1 MKKII
6 CLMLSLI
13 MVMCLCACSFLDEA
27 AGVSPG
33 DNTDTPSPTAR
44 PKITYTAEFYRNEGN
59 MWLSVEGSTFNISP
73 NKTKEYMFDTSGSWT
88 FKWETS
94 SVVSVSIDGHNIES
108 CGSTILFYDNRLEK
122 FDMEIP
128 TDVILDSDKNG
139 SINAPGGFSFSDYW
153 RLNYWWITRNQANQK
168 VASRIV
174 LIQSQ
179 EGDPLCMFSGDSV
192 SWKVSKDL
200 PKTTEIEI
208 DGKMVY
214 IHRAN
219 FSIIDTSLF
228 E

>member
-6 CLMLSLI
+6 YLVLPLI
-13 MVMCLCACSFLDEA
+13 MIMCLCACSFLDEVA
-27 AGVSPG
+27 ASPSG
-33 DNTDTPSPTAR
+33 NTYTSSSIEK
-44 PKITYTAEFYRNEGN
+44 PKITYMAEFYRNEGN

-73 NKTKEYMFDTSGSWT
+73 NKTKEYMFDTSGNWT

-122 FDMEIP
+122 LDMEIP
-128 TDVILDSDKNG
+128 TDIVLDSDKNG
-139 SINAPGGFSFSDYW
+139 SINAPGNFSFSDYW

-179 EGDPLCMFSGDSV
+179 EGDPLCIFSGDSV

>member
-1 MKKII
+1 MKKVF
-6 CLMLSLI
+6 CLILSLI
-13 MVMCLCACSFLDEA
+13 VVIGLCACGFLDEA
-27 AGVSPG
+27 MVSPRE
-33 DNTDTPSPTAR
+33 NTDIPFSAER
-44 PKITYTAEFYRNEGN
+44 PKITYMAEFYRNEGS

-73 NKTKEYMFDTSGSWT
+73 NKTKEYMFDTSGAWT

-94 SVVSVSIDGHNIES
+94 SVVSVLIDGHNIES

-122 FDMEIP
+122 LDMEIP
-128 TDVILDSDKNG
+128 TDIALNSDKNG
-139 SINAPGGFSFSDYW
+139 SINAPGNFSFSDYW
-153 RLNYWWITRNQANQK
+153 RLNYWWITRNQANK
-168 VASRIV
+168 KIASRIV

-219 FSIIDTSLF
+219 FSIIDISLF